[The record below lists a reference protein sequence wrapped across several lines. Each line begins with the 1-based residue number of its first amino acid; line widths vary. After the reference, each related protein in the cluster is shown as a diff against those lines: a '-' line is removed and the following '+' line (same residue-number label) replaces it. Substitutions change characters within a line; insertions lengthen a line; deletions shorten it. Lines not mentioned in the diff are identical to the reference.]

1 MSPRDLF
8 NSFLFVGFAAA
19 HYLARRYEEAVRWS
33 RRAVQLR
40 PGYLGAHRILCAS
53 LAMAGR
59 PVEATTALDVLRQWH
74 PKASMAW
81 VERSVLYT
89 PRRLPHFLEGMRK
102 SGLKE

>member
-1 MSPRDLF
+1 
-8 NSFLFVGFAAA
+8 
-19 HYLARRYEEAVRWS
+19 
-33 RRAVQLR
+33 
-40 PGYLGAHRILCAS
+40 
-53 LAMAGR
+53 MAGR